1 MEVLNMNNVLDLNWI
16 DMYNEVVKGNITWD
30 EFQDYL
36 IDLEKKSYN
45 EGFDDG
51 CYSFS
56 FDTDNGDE

>member
-1 MEVLNMNNVLDLNWI
+1 MTECKDYMVSDLNW
-16 DMYNEVVKGNITWD
+16 DQLYDEVLKGNVSRD
-30 EFQDYL
+30 EFLDYL
-36 IDLEKKSYN
+36 LMTTKDSYN